1 MLSRLPFWSVLI
13 CSMLFCFPVLAQDA
27 PAAMQTATSVDKLWV
42 LMAAGMVFMMQAG
55 FLCLEA
61 GLIRFKNIS
70 SVSFKNIVDWS
81 VVLVFFYLIGFGL
94 MFGHSWKGLV
104 GVDFFAFN
112 TLTNIAGGHELGWIF
127 FLFQLAF
134 AGTAATIVSGAM
146 AERTAFIPYIV
157 ASIIIGLVIY
167 PVFGH
172 WVWGNLFFAGNEPWL
187 AAMGYID
194 FAGSSVVHVVGGMLA
209 LVGIITVGPRL
220 GRYDNYGTIQRFSQS
235 NPAIAGLGAL
245 LLWFGWWGFNGG
257 STLKFDDTVAPI
269 IFNTNLAAGGAALA
283 AFFHCYLFQKKA
295 DISDKFI
302 GGGLGG
308 LVAITAF
315 PHMVTPL
322 GALAVGL
329 IAGVVHN
336 LSYDLVIKV
345 MKLDDPVG
353 AVPVHLFC
361 GALGILL
368 VPIFGDAEMM
378 QHSRTT
384 QFTIQAIGLMV
395 CIGWTLATSFIMFK
409 VIDKLMGLRVS
420 PSQEESGVHIGGDEE
435 DAVEAID
442 ETELNELLGS
452 L

>member
-1 MLSRLPFWSVLI
+1 MRFRPLI
-13 CSMLFCFPVLAQDA
+13 FGTLLTSLISIGLPVLAQEEV
-27 PAAMQTATSVDKLWV
+27 AAVTQTATQMDKLWV
-42 LMAAGMVFMMQAG
+42 LIAAAMVFLMQAG

-61 GLIRFKNIS
+61 GLIRTKNIA

-94 MFGHSWKGLV
+94 MFGHSWKGLI
-104 GVDFFAFN
+104 GLDCFAFE
-112 TLTNIAGGHELGWIF
+112 TLNGLNGGHELGWIF
-127 FLFQLAF
+127 FIFQLAF

-146 AERTAFIPYIV
+146 AERTAFLPYIA
-157 ASIIIGLVIY
+157 ASTIIGLLIY
-167 PVFGH
+167 PVYGH
-172 WVWGNLFFAGNEPWL
+172 WVWGNLFFAANKPWL
-187 AAMGYID
+187 AEMGYID
-194 FAGSSVVHVVGGMLA
+194 FAGSSVVHAVGGMLA

-220 GRYDNYGTIQRFSQS
+220 GRYDNYGTIQKFSQS
-235 NPAIAGLGAL
+235 NTATAGLGVL

-257 STLKFDDTVAPI
+257 STLKFDDSVAPI
-269 IFNTNLAAGGAALA
+269 IFVTNLAAGAAALA
-283 AFFHCYLFQKKA
+283 AFFHCYIFQNKE

-302 GGGLGG
+302 GGALGG

-322 GALAVGL
+322 GALGVGV

-368 VPIFGDAEMM
+368 VPIFGDAAQMP
-378 QHSRTT
+378 HSRVT
-384 QFTIQAIGLMV
+384 QFTVQAIGLMV
-395 CIGWTLATSFIMFK
+395 CIGWTLGTSFIMFR
-409 VIDKLMGLRVS
+409 VLDKLFGLRVS
-420 PSQEESGVHIGGDEE
+420 PSQEESGVHIGGEE
-435 DAVEAID
+435 DTDAID
-442 ETELNELLGS
+442 DAELNELLGA